1 MRKYII
7 FLIPILVIAAGAVFF
22 YISGQGIGFSSKQG
36 FKIDFGKLE
45 KLAEN
50 HPNGARLM
58 NKIRENAKFLSD
70 KDKSNDIN
78 AYLNIGFDMRQ
89 LGDDETAISA
99 YLEALKIDPDHPLG
113 LNNIA
118 TSYRE
123 IGEYAKAEEA
133 YRQAIISIPGEIS
146 NYINLADVYRFQYP
160 DDEEGLL
167 AIINSGVEVV
177 AGPYDLISYLA
188 VYYRDRGD
196 TAKAIEY
203 FEKLLSVSPGNESI
217 KAELERLRGE

>member
-22 YISGQGIGFSSKQG
+22 YISGQGIGVFRKQE
-36 FKIDFGKLE
+36 FKIDFENLE

-50 HPNGARLM
+50 HPVGEEIIS
-58 NKIRENAKFLSD
+58 KIRENEKLLRD
-70 KDKSNDIN
+70 DDKSNDVS

-89 LGDDETAISA
+89 LGDDEMAILA
-99 YLEALKIDPDHPLG
+99 YLRALEVDPEHPLG

-133 YRQAIISIPGEIS
+133 YRRAIISIPGEIS
-146 NYINLADVYRFQYP
+146 NYINLADVYRIQHP

-177 AGPYDLISYLA
+177 GGPYDLISYLA

-196 TAKAIEY
+196 AAKAIEY

-217 KAELERLRGE
+217 KAEIERLRGE